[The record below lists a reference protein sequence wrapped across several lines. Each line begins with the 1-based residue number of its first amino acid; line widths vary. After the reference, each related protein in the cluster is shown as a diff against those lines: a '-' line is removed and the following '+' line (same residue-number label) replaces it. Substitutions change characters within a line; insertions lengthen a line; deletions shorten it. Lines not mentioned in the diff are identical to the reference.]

1 MAGVK
6 GFEPLIYSLGGCRL
20 VLARLHAHDG
30 FLEGETR
37 ISRFP
42 MLSIRNLSIDLLS
55 LGGFFNWLLA
65 EFCGW
70 I

>member
-30 FLEGETR
+30 FLEGETG

-42 MLSIRNLSIDLLS
+42 HVVV
-55 LGGFFNWLLA
+55 
-65 EFCGW
+65 
-70 I
+70 

>member
-30 FLEGETR
+30 FLEGETG

-42 MLSIRNLSIDLLS
+42 TR
-55 LGGFFNWLLA
+55 G
-65 EFCGW
+65 C
-70 I
+70 